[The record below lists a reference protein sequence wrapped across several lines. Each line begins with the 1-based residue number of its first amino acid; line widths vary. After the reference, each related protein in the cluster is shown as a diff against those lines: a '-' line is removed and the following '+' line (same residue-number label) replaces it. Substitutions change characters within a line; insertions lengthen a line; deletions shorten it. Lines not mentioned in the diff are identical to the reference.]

1 MTRSQKTYQ
10 LHRDLIEVGAYHIRM
25 RIEPIGAILP
35 ISPVSPVSLDSL
47 DSPISQISPISPV
60 YPVRR
65 KRKVE
70 KIPGKSKFEEMLM
83 KLMESEEEISKVQE
97 QSVPVHVETIPE
109 RLEKLRIQ
117 LYTIQYILMSE
128 NTVHNLVV

>member
-25 RIEPIGAILP
+25 RIEPIGAIL
-35 ISPVSPVSLDSL
+35 
-47 DSPISQISPISPV
+47 PISPV